1 MKKIKRTEILLE
13 LKKRGE
19 RKRKIKN
26 NKRNITEKI
35 KKAQRLEK
43 LTRQDMRLEKV
54 QKEIRDRRR
63 NIRKKIKRLKD
74 ETFGEKKYDKK
85 IEMRV
90 EELIQE
96 VWNVETSEDETES
109 DTDRIVEIREYDEG
123 LNVPGGGEGFNMLR
137 RRDCY

>member
-1 MKKIKRTEILLE
+1 LKKIKRTEILLE

-74 ETFGEKKYDKK
+74 ETFEEKKYDKK